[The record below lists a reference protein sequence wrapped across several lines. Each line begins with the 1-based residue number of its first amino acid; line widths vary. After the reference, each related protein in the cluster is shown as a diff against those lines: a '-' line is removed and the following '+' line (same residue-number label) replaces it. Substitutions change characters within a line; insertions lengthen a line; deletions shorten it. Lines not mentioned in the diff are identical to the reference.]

1 MNDRGFHLLPFYTAA
16 LASGASNVALGAV
29 TDPVFPIQNSLY
41 TMPKDLRLM
50 VGYVGIPDLTA
61 IRLNMPSLLQPF
73 IPYLDPVS
81 LTALPANMPPLVRFG
96 DQGWPLE
103 SSEQISLEASRAV
116 VAAVPAYAG
125 LWMSASPPSKASGQI
140 RTLFATAAC
149 VAAAGTWA
157 QGNLTLVSQ
166 LQAGTYAVVGLSV
179 YGTNALFSRLIFP
192 NQAFRPGTLAQG
204 AVGEWN
210 DETFRR
216 GNLGVWGTFENW
228 NLPQIEVFGTGATAT
243 QTVLIDVIKTS

>member
-1 MNDRGFHLLPFYTAA
+1 MNERGFHLLPFYTAL

-29 TDPVFPIQNSLY
+29 TDPVFPIQNGLY
-41 TMPKDLRLM
+41 TMPRDLRLM
-50 VGYVGIPDLTA
+50 QAYVGAADVTA

-73 IPYLDPVS
+73 IPYLDPIS
-81 LTALPANMPPLVRFG
+81 LTSLPANMPPLVRFG

-116 VAAVPAYAG
+116 VAAAPAFAG
-125 LWMSASPPSKASGQI
+125 LWLSVNPPSKATGQI
-140 RTLFATAAC
+140 RTLFATGAI
-149 VAAAGTWA
+149 VSAAGTWA

-179 YGTNALFSRLIFP
+179 YGTNALFARMIFP
-192 NQAFRPGTLAQG
+192 NQAFRPGTLCQG

-216 GNLGVWGTFENW
+216 GNMGVFGTFENW
-228 NLPQIEVFGTGATAT
+228 NLPQLEVFGVGATAT
-243 QTVLIDVIKTS
+243 QTVLIDVIKVG